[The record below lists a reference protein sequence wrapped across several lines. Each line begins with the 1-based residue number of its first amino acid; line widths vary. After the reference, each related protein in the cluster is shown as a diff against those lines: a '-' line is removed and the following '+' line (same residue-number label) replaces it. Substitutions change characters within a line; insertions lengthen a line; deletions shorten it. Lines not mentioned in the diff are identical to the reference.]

1 MNNQNILLVDDVYLL
16 MEIATTMYQDD
27 EEYLAQKLYRM
38 CNYTKL
44 NKSIECYQK
53 LGMKE
58 LNYLQRLKKLYDKF
72 DKKGYFPFNNNIYR
86 CSTEEIEIRL
96 SKINE
101 LWNTFNKT
109 NNPYLRIRK
118 FLQLF
123 DSVEK
128 FRKSYTQFVNY
139 TFKDNLIKKSHIALT
154 NFDKIYNTLKEYEE
168 KGLFAEVTY
177 LIEVEEYN
185 KNYTT
190 ARYIIK
196 AFLTTSSKEQFLKE
210 HHLTEEQLSYYAEV
224 IDELDVELSK
234 KYQAKSETIQK
245 AYNEKL
251 IKTYN
256 ELTIGIKNGTLPDG
270 TPFNTLEFLKRAP
283 FINREEVA
291 LRTTGEFYAKTTQ
304 YLRKTPELDYETL
317 IVYIRKQR
325 LNDKSAFRPI
335 SKDTIYSSKIKLQ
348 DRYLSTEDKDNI
360 IDYIELS
367 NLPLVYKVYSTVKK
381 MYISGEITTR
391 DIEKLKNNNQG
402 KRKIIKK

>member
-1 MNNQNILLVDDVYLL
+1 MNNQDILLVDDVYLL
-16 MEIATTMYQDD
+16 MDIATTMYQDD
-27 EEYLAQKLYRM
+27 EEYLAKKLYRL

-44 NKSIECYQK
+44 NKSIECYKK

-58 LNYLQRLKKLYDKF
+58 LRYLQKLKTIYDKF

-101 LWNTFNKT
+101 LWSIFNTT
-109 NNPYLRIRK
+109 DNPYLRIKK
-118 FLQLF
+118 FSQLF

-139 TFKDNLIKKSHIALT
+139 TFKDNLIKKAHIALT
-154 NFDKIYNTLKEYEE
+154 NFDKMYNTLKGYEE
-168 KGLFAEVTY
+168 QGLFAEVAY
-177 LIEVEEYN
+177 LTEIEEYN
-185 KNYTT
+185 KNYSN

-196 AFLTTSSKEQFLKE
+196 TFLNASSKEEFLKE
-210 HHLTEEQLSYYAEV
+210 QNLTEEQLSYYAEV

-234 KYQAKSETIQK
+234 KYQAKSQILSQIR
-245 AYNEKL
+245 NEKL

-256 ELTIGIKNGTLPDG
+256 ELTIGIKTGKLPDG

-291 LRTTGEFYAKTTQ
+291 LRTTGEFYSKTIQ
-304 YLRKTPELDYETL
+304 YLRKTPELDYVTI
-317 IVYIRKQR
+317 IVYIRTQR

-335 SKDTIYSSKIKLQ
+335 SKETIYSSEIKLQ
-348 DRYLSTEDKDNI
+348 DRYLSTADKTNI

-367 NLPLVYKVYSTVKK
+367 NLPLVYKVYSIVKK
-381 MYISGEITTR
+381 MYISGEITTQ
-391 DIEKLKNNNQG
+391 DIENLKNNNQSQ
-402 KRKIIKK
+402 RKIIKK

>member
-44 NKSIECYQK
+44 NKSIKCYQK

-101 LWNTFNKT
+101 LWNTFSKT

-234 KYQAKSETIQK
+234 KYQSKSETIQK
-245 AYNEKL
+245 NYNEKL

-256 ELTIGIKNGTLPDG
+256 ELTIGIKTGTLPDG

-304 YLRKTPELDYETL
+304 YLRKTPELDYETI

-381 MYISGEITTR
+381 MYISGEITTQ